1 MSLLAYWMFMEWTL
15 IMGFIIIRLPWQN
28 SSMILM
34 RKKIMAKKSVT
45 LIRSCNNQNDEEEN
59 EQ

>member
-1 MSLLAYWMFMEWTL
+1 
-15 IMGFIIIRLPWQN
+15 
-28 SSMILM
+28 MILM

>member
-1 MSLLAYWMFMEWTL
+1 MLILAYWMFMEWTL
-15 IMGFIIIRLPWQN
+15 IMGFIIICLPLQN